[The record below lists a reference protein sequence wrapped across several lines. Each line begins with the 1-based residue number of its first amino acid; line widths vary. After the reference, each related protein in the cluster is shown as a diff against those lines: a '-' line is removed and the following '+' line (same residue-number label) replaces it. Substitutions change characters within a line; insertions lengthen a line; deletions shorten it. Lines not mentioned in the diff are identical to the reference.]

1 MEPLEEVAGFRVRPG
16 YYSQNGAL
24 ALPNAVSFT
33 IHSHQA
39 TGVELVL
46 FKRTETEPYAII
58 PFPES
63 YRIGKVFSMMV
74 FDLNI
79 EEFEYAYRIDG
90 PNDPE
95 KGLIFDKTKFILD
108 PYARAVVGQ
117 SVWGVQNGNG
127 EFYKARVVRNTF
139 EWGGAKQ
146 PLIPMEDLVIYE
158 LHVRAFTQA
167 GSSGV
172 DHPGTFA
179 GVKEKIPYLKEL
191 GINCVELMPVFEFDE
206 TNNSR
211 VVNGEKLYECWG
223 YNTTS
228 FFAPNTCYCSAL
240 EYNREGN
247 ELKDLIKT
255 LNENGIEVILD
266 VVFNHT
272 GEGNE
277 NGPFYSF
284 KGVDNNIYYLLSP
297 DGKYYN
303 FSGCGN
309 TLNCNHPV
317 VQEMILECLRYW
329 VVNYRVDGFRFDLAS
344 ILGRNEDGSPMS
356 KPPLLQSL
364 AFDPILGD
372 IKLIAEAWDGGG
384 LYQVGSFPSWN
395 RWAEWNGRY
404 RDDLR
409 SFLKGDDGKAQAA
422 ALRLTGSADLYP
434 PEIRGRNASVN
445 FLTCHD
451 GFTLYDLYSYN
462 YKHNEANGWN
472 NTDGDSNGYSW
483 NCGAEG
489 ETEDPEVL
497 ALRMRLIKNACVAL
511 MCSRG
516 TPMFFSGDEFGNTQ
530 FGNNNAYCQDNM
542 IAWVDWELKDKNEDL
557 YEFFKFMIRFRSIHS
572 VIRRDM
578 ERCSL
583 GFPTVST
590 HGNEPWKNDY
600 GWESK
605 LVGVMFAGRDNS
617 HQQDDIVYV
626 AFNAYWEPQ
635 MITLPELCGKKQWY
649 YVVDTYAKTPM
660 VAARS
665 SKIIDSVITIG
676 PRSAVVLIA
685 K

>member
-240 EYNREGN
+240 EYNR
-247 ELKDLIKT
+247 
-255 LNENGIEVILD
+255 
-266 VVFNHT
+266 
-272 GEGNE
+272 EGNE

-665 SKIIDSVITIG
+665 SKIIDSVISGGADCKID
-676 PRSAVVLIA
+676 S
-685 K
+685 